1 MYVPMKYITVVLL
14 LHQSMFESLTVMHP
28 QLLAQLEALQEQ
40 KSMCLYVL
48 LDNIP
53 YSRKISRANI
63 FELDLPQNISRIKF

>member
-1 MYVPMKYITVVLL
+1 MHVRMKYLTVVLL

-48 LDNIP
+48 LDNTYI
-53 YSRKISRANI
+53 YIYAT
-63 FELDLPQNISRIKF
+63 FFLLFYV

>member
-1 MYVPMKYITVVLL
+1 MYVRMKYITVVLL

-48 LDNIP
+48 LDICN
-53 YSRKISRANI
+53 
-63 FELDLPQNISRIKF
+63 FLFTLLCVTLRI